1 VINAADEE
9 VELRRLVGLDS
20 DFHWLIY
27 RVSGSDLA
35 SIVASYWGRL
45 LRELYDRVY
54 TSERPTTFA
63 AQHETIIGALATRD
77 RGAARAAMDE
87 HITSG
92 WEAIRVSY
100 EVTDKR
106 SGETE

>member
-1 VINAADEE
+1 MVDDAGAE

-54 TSERPTTFA
+54 TSERPATFA
-63 AQHETIIGALATRD
+63 AQHESITAALATRD
-77 RGAARAAMDE
+77 REAAVAAMDQ
-87 HITSG
+87 HIMSG

-100 EVTDKR
+100 EGTA
-106 SGETE
+106 SASWETR